1 MKDEDSDLLSEIQFL
16 IKELRNRRETD
27 KNWEG
32 FINLPEGNYSHLIKA
47 ANSRWIISICDT
59 IADHDRGSR
68 RIKSMVIVTFAQMFL
83 LAEVPRLTRKE
94 PIEDILSISRT
105 DLYHGIKAF
114 DIQKQDVFLN
124 LSRRIRWVLGDDLLM
139 IRIWE
144 EVLKRIHG
152 EDTIINELSRLSSF
166 PERYFPLHPEGIPDN
181 YGLTYE
187 DLYQRG
193 HGLADEND
201 TQ

>member
-1 MKDEDSDLLSEIQFL
+1 MKDEDSGLLSEIPFL

-27 KNWEG
+27 KNWER
-32 FINLPEGNYSHLIKA
+32 FINLLEGNYSHLIRV
-47 ANSRWIISICDT
+47 ANLRLIISICDT

-68 RIKSMVIVTFAQMFL
+68 KIKSMVIVTFAQVFQ
-83 LAEVPRLTRKE
+83 LAEVTRLTRKE

-105 DLYHGIKAF
+105 ELYGGIKAF
-114 DIQKQDVFLN
+114 SIQKQDVFLN
-124 LSRRIRWVLGDDLLM
+124 LSRRIRWVLDDDLLM

>member
-1 MKDEDSDLLSEIQFL
+1 
-16 IKELRNRRETD
+16 
-27 KNWEG
+27 
-32 FINLPEGNYSHLIKA
+32 
-47 ANSRWIISICDT
+47 
-59 IADHDRGSR
+59 
-68 RIKSMVIVTFAQMFL
+68 MVIVTFAQVFQ
-83 LAEVPRLTRKE
+83 LAEVTRLTRKE

-105 DLYHGIKAF
+105 ELYGGIKAF
-114 DIQKQDVFLN
+114 SIQKQDVFLN
-124 LSRRIRWVLGDDLLM
+124 LSRRIRWVLDDDLLM